1 MCTSRAPCNAH
12 LHGCFSADDLLLA
25 SALLGLQSSECIQL
39 HNLGLWLCMSCIAV
53 EWADALIPHA
63 QLCSHMHQLFMVVQ
77 AYMLHLCVVLSL
89 SQHGD
94 RSLNMEVGH
103 HVYCNER

>member
-1 MCTSRAPCNAH
+1 MHISMVASLLMTSTC
-12 LHGCFSADDLLLA
+12 LCFAGTA
-25 SALLGLQSSECIQL
+25 VSSECIQL

-63 QLCSHMHQLFMVVQ
+63 QLCSHMHQLYMAVQ
-77 AYMLHLCVVLSL
+77 AYMLHLCVVSSL
-89 SQHGD
+89 FQHGD